1 MSEQILHVVMT
12 WASYSMYLLR
22 FYATIVIIIHIRIL
36 TTFTTSILSC
46 LDGTT
51 LSSSFFS
58 FRKMITIF
66 IISSRFSLYSIRPFG
81 YSFTLYLWDMWCLPL
96 KHTKKNESTSCIF
109 ILKMGVK
116 SLRILISVTS
126 SCPFWHSSCSYSR
139 RRMNSMAFSVATRLS
154 SNHLPKMYFTSP
166 VQCCYRYLPLV

>member
-1 MSEQILHVVMT
+1 MSFILYV
-12 WASYSMYLLR
+12 
-22 FYATIVIIIHIRIL
+22 FITILCHNRNNHTYKDINYIYHIHTIM
-36 TTFTTSILSC
+36 F
-46 LDGTT
+46 GWHYPFFF
-51 LSSSFFS
+51 FFS

-81 YSFTLYLWDMWCLPL
+81 YSSTLYLWDMWCLPL